1 MLAKIE
7 VVCVYII
14 AALKG
19 MFSSTSWYTKKRPD
33 EGQEC
38 SPLAMLY
45 FEGMFHILKSV
56 LSNLNGPHHVLSS
69 YSTLKPENHRKIK
82 IYSLSTL
89 PYPTQAVFFQAQVLW
104 TCHLVEY
111 TLR

>member
-1 MLAKIE
+1 MLSKIE
-7 VVCVYII
+7 EVSVYIP
-14 AALKG
+14 AVLKG
-19 MFSSTSWYTKKRPD
+19 MFSSSPWYTKKRPD
-33 EGQEC
+33 GGQGC
-38 SPLAMLY
+38 SPLAILY
-45 FEGMFHILKSV
+45 LEGMFHILKRV
-56 LSNLNGPHHVLSS
+56 LSNSNGPHHVLSS

-104 TCHLVEY
+104 TCHLMEY